1 MSVSLDKRPE
11 LLPAFCLGKFPLPRA
26 SPLKTGSFLSIIKR
40 AIWLKGSDI
49 IMKKLLAV
57 LLSATFLA
65 ISAAGCSSQSSA
77 SSSSASSETSSDQSI
92 EVVSSESAAEP
103 ADSEKL
109 TIRVGAFKGPTA
121 MGMVKLM
128 EDSESGEAANN
139 YTFSIMGSVDEV
151 TPKLLQGELDI
162 AALPANLASVLYN
175 NSNAEIQVTN
185 INTLGVLYIVETGD
199 TIHSVAD
206 LKGKTIYASGKGA
219 TPEYALNYLLVQ
231 NGLDPASDVTIEW
244 KSEHTE
250 CVAALAQ
257 SENGIAMLP
266 QPFVTTA
273 QAQNANIRVALDMTQ
288 EWEALQANTEHPSA
302 LLTGVTVVRTEF
314 AKEHPEEVAAFLEE
328 YQASTEYV
336 NANIPEAS
344 ALIEKYDIVPAAVA
358 EKALPQC
365 NIVYIDGD
373 QMKDQLGGYLAV
385 LMEQNPKSIGGA
397 LPGEDFYY
405 STPE

>member
-1 MSVSLDKRPE
+1 
-11 LLPAFCLGKFPLPRA
+11 
-26 SPLKTGSFLSIIKR
+26 
-40 AIWLKGSDI
+40 
-49 IMKKLLAV
+49 MKKLLAV